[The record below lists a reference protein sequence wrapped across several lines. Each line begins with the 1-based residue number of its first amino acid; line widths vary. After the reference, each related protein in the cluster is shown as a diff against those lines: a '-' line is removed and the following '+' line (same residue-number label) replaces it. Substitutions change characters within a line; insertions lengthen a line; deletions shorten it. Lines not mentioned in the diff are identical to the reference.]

1 MGFQCARREFCP
13 REWVICLR
21 AGGARRE
28 QQNQKGFSLPKG
40 RFSNRRSVFREA
52 GAQSPFENL
61 ILGRLLCWLG
71 RELPLI
77 NMAPIFLHKSGSAY
91 ICILSELQENKQKL
105 KW

>member
-13 REWVICLR
+13 RGVGDLPAGWRCL
-21 AGGARRE
+21 RRE

-71 RELPLI
+71 RGVMGVASHKHGSYFPPQIRLS
-77 NMAPIFLHKSGSAY
+77 LH
-91 ICILSELQENKQKL
+91 LHLV
-105 KW
+105 